1 MKKTRLILLS
11 ILTFILAACSEDDI
25 IKTTSIGIDF
35 KEPIVLKDVTPTFNN
50 LSLTLENINTG
61 EKIERS
67 ISSLKVDNLIVEDG
81 IYNFVLTGDV
91 SYETY
96 YTFFEKKEENGIVKK
111 IEKKKKI
118 KKEGKI
124 RGLKDNVKIVGGTA
138 NISIPL
144 FLYKQANDFVIS
156 EIFFSRS
163 TTPEGKPYFGGDPYI
178 ELYNNTDKVLYA
190 DGLCVATTS
199 EVVQTVDKLVDLKPD
214 FRSSAVVVG
223 DVYRI
228 PGSGK
233 EHPIKPGEVL
243 LIADVAINHKEN
255 NSNSYDLSKADFE
268 WFDGLNADDV
278 DVPEVPNLE
287 KMIQGRPG
295 AWNPNVNGYSS
306 FIIFRLDR
314 NITPEQFAKDA
325 AIHFSHLFSYGDFS
339 YTYEEDE
346 WQVANNKI
354 IDAVQCSTPTSFE
367 WHIFDPSLDFS
378 WTHSGDD
385 QGFNGHS
392 AKRKVERIEKGRKIL
407 QDTNDSAFD
416 FIPTAKGSPG
426 TIEDL

>member
-1 MKKTRLILLS
+1 MFALI
-11 ILTFILAACSEDDI
+11 TACNEDDEI
-25 IKTTSIGIDF
+25 IQTTSVTIELKSPKDLKETSPKF
-35 KEPIVLKDVTPTFNN
+35 KN
-50 LSLTLENINTG
+50 LAFVLENKNTG
-61 EKIERS
+61 EKTGRT
-67 ISSLKVDNLIVEDG
+67 ISSLAVQNLNVEDG
-81 IYNFVLTGDV
+81 LYDFMVTGDV
-91 SYETY
+91 AYETY
-96 YTFFEKKEENGIVKK
+96 YTFFETKK
-111 IEKKKKI
+111 INGQIKKVKKKKI
-118 KKEGKI
+118 IFKSGKV
-124 RGLKDNVKIVGGTA
+124 RGAKDNIKIIGGVLKEE
-138 NISIPL
+138 IPL
-144 FLYKQANDFVIS
+144 FLHTPSNDFVFS

-178 ELYNNTDKVLYA
+178 EIYNNTDKVLYA
-190 DGLCVATTS
+190 DGLCIATTS

-214 FRSSAVVVG
+214 FRSTAVVVG

-233 EHPIKPGEVL
+233 EHPVQPGSLL
-243 LIADVAINHKEN
+243 LIADVAIDHREN
-255 NSNSYDLSKADFE
+255 NPNSYDLSKANFE

-306 FIIFRLDR
+306 FILFRLDK

-325 AIHFSHLFSYGDFS
+325 AIHFTHFFSFGDIA
-339 YTYEEDE
+339 YTYKENE
-346 WQVANNKI
+346 WQVSNEKV

-367 WHIFDPSLDFS
+367 WHILDPSLDLS
-378 WTHSGDD
+378 WTHSGDNE
-385 QGFNGHS
+385 GFNGHS
-392 AKRKVERIEKGRKIL
+392 VKRKVKRVENGRKTL

-426 TIEDL
+426 TIEDLQQ